1 MSHFATVQ
9 TRITDLACLKQALAD
24 LGHAVEEGA
33 ADVRG
38 YRGAR
43 EKADLVVRTG
53 SAYDVGVRK
62 VGDAYELVADWW
74 GVETGRWG
82 LLGWWT
88 TLACWACT
96 LGVVYFA
103 RFLQGKWRTMRVI
116 EPELVLEEELSTDVN
131 LADDDRA
138 QFLPDESQR

>member
-53 SAYDVGVRK
+53 SAYDVGVRR

-74 GVETGRWG
+74 GVETGTGITQEQFVTRLTQRYAYHKVLTEVRKRG
-82 LLGWWT
+82 FT
-88 TLACWACT
+88 VTEEQTQADQT
-96 LGVVYFA
+96 IKVVV
-103 RFLQGKWRTMRVI
+103 RKW
-116 EPELVLEEELSTDVN
+116 S
-131 LADDDRA
+131 
-138 QFLPDESQR
+138 